1 MRKTDKPIISSC
13 QMVGECKF
21 PADNNPPPS
30 YSTQHTTQQV
40 MSERIHQSKKQ
51 HTSTSHTVLHKI
63 QWNNVVH
70 T

>member
-21 PADNNPPPS
+21 PTDNNPPPS

-40 MSERIHQSKKQ
+40 MSERIHQSK
-51 HTSTSHTVLHKI
+51 
-63 QWNNVVH
+63 NNMFQQVALYSIRDKGIM
-70 T
+70 

>member
-21 PADNNPPPS
+21 PANNNPPPS

-40 MSERIHQSKKQ
+40 MSERIHQSKNNILKQ
-51 HTSTSHTVLHKI
+51 VALYSI
-63 QWNNVVH
+63 RDNGIM
-70 T
+70 

>member
-21 PADNNPPPS
+21 PADNNPPPA

-40 MSERIHQSKKQ
+40 MSERIHQSK
-51 HTSTSHTVLHKI
+51 
-63 QWNNVVH
+63 NNILQQV
-70 T
+70 TLYSIRDKGIM